1 MVQILSK
8 QDGPGKQEVEFKRFV
23 NQNRGT
29 IDQIANALTG
39 GALAKAR
46 QPSPIVVPEAS
57 VVHGYRSRGAER
69 ETAPY
74 IRISPNG
81 RVVVTDYET
90 GSQLHHLGDLRG
102 SRQTRRFVL
111 ATKENGYFDPLSE
124 DLQAKLLVL
133 NGIGIPD
140 EAAEDQ
146 LKGEIAT
153 QLGLDR

>member
-8 QDGPGKQEVEFKRFV
+8 QDGPGKQEAEFKRFV
-23 NQNRGT
+23 KQNRGT

-39 GALAKAR
+39 GGLARAQKA
-46 QPSPIVVPEAS
+46 SPIVVPEAS
-57 VVHGYRSRGAER
+57 VTHGFRTSGTQR

-81 RVVVTDYET
+81 RVVITDYET

-102 SRQTRRFVL
+102 SRQKRRFVL

-124 DLQAKLLVL
+124 DLQAKLLAL
-133 NGIGIPD
+133 NGIGIAD
-140 EAAEDQ
+140 EEAEDR

-153 QLGLDR
+153 QLGFDR